1 MHPAFPHA
9 GSLEAETEPEV
20 VPEYPASPVGARTA
34 LEEVS
39 PATAVAT
46 ETSLLPDGGSCA
58 ITATT
63 PTGRTGEDER
73 RTGVR
78 GRKEEARP
86 GGEVADPDLALAV
99 VTT

>member
-1 MHPAFPHA
+1 M
-9 GSLEAETEPEV
+9 ETEPEV
-20 VPEYPASPVGARTA
+20 VPECLASPVGARTA

-39 PATAVAT
+39 PAAAVAT

-63 PTGRTGEDER
+63 PTGRTGEEE
-73 RTGVR
+73 GVR
-78 GRKEEARP
+78 GPREAARP
-86 GGEVADPDLALAV
+86 GGEEADPDRVLAV